1 MFTPLRSKYFTFFL
15 ILLQGLLIFSIES
28 CTVVRNYPKERPFI
42 FENTLNLQSIS
53 KEDRS
58 DLKIELEDQIEDSAK
73 VAVASQLPWPKA
85 PWIIPVPVI
94 DKPNIYD
101 SAKVLQS
108 AVNMQNLMISKG
120 YRSARV
126 AVDSSLE
133 IKKDQQR
140 VKIRYG
146 IVAGPLYKID
156 SISYRLADTSLTNIL
171 VKEKNNSFLKK
182 GDPFHYSLID
192 QELNRMVT
200 IFRTSGYYHLTRED
214 FYVEADSG
222 FAELID
228 PSLDPFEY
236 ISRLA
241 ELKEKRKNNPEIDLF
256 IRQFPAKDSNRL
268 KQYQIG
274 QFIIYPDAPQN
285 LTDIPTDSSVTLK
298 DNFRIVSY
306 NNTFKP
312 DFISRFIAMKPGTLF
327 NQDDFSKTL
336 NNLNK
341 LGIWQNINI
350 TPKPID
356 TAKKIDY
363 ELRLSP
369 SKRQFFTVD
378 LEGSSVLNTNQLV
391 LVGSGRVGLALNF
404 RLRNRNIGK
413 KGIQLENS
421 VRTGIE
427 FNNFSKILSSEFTIG
442 NRFSIP
448 WLVTPFGKTF
458 GNTFQNAR
466 TIITGDVSFINRFQY
481 YDLRSI
487 SSFIGYEW
495 KTKPHVTWQFKPINI
510 ELTRITQDSLFTDA
524 IQRNPLLVYAYNNG
538 LILGNNISY
547 NRSFNG
553 KNQKHINSLRIY
565 GEESGL
571 IFGTVFRGL
580 TAKGKSLEDL
590 YKFVR
595 FDIDFRHYINWK
607 KTSLVFR
614 TFAGAGKAFTTESRQ
629 GKITLPF
636 FKSYFAGGPNSMRGW
651 QIRKLGIGS
660 NIFFDT
666 LANGAFNDKYA
677 DVQLEANMEYRFNM
691 FRLFGFWIRGAAFTD
706 MGNIWFRN
714 DVNGQLPGAAFRLKN
729 MYRDLAIA
737 SGAGVR
743 IDFTF
748 FLLRFDWGFPI
759 KDPRYGADKINTDF
773 YSTKKNGWFVEGVW
787 NRPSF
792 QFAIGYPF

>member
-1 MFTPLRSKYFTFFL
+1 MFMPQRTKYFTYFF
-15 ILLQGLLIFSIES
+15 ILLQGLFLISVVS
-28 CTVVRNYPKERPFI
+28 CTVVRNYPKDRPFI
-42 FENTLNLQSIS
+42 FENTVNLQSIP

-58 DLKIELEDQIEDSAK
+58 DLKLELEEQIEDSAK

-94 DKPNIYD
+94 DRPNFYD
-101 SAKVLQS
+101 SLSVLQS
-108 AVNMQNLMISKG
+108 ADNMQNLMLSKG
-120 YRSARV
+120 YRRV
-126 AVDSSLE
+126 HISVDSSLE
-133 IKKDQQR
+133 VNKDQQR
-140 VKIRYG
+140 VKIQYN
-146 IVAGPLYKID
+146 IDAGPLYTID
-156 SISYRLADTSLTNIL
+156 SISYRLADTNLTNIL
-171 VKEKNNSFLKK
+171 NLEKNNALLKK
-182 GDPFHYSLID
+182 GEPFNYNLID

-200 IFRTSGYYHLTRED
+200 IFRTRGYYNLTRED
-214 FYVEADSG
+214 FFVEADSG

-236 ISRLA
+236 ISKLS
-241 ELKEKRKNNPEIDLF
+241 ELKERKKKNPEIDLF
-256 IRQFPAKDSNRL
+256 VRQFPVKDSNSI
-268 KQYQIG
+268 KQYHIG
-274 QFIIYPDAPQN
+274 QFTIYPDAPQN
-285 LTDIPTDSSVTLK
+285 LSDMPTDSTVTFR
-298 DNFRIVSY
+298 DSFRIVSY
-306 NNTFKP
+306 YNTFKP
-312 DFISRFIAMKPGTLF
+312 DFISRFIAMKPGNLF

-350 TPKPID
+350 TPKPLNSIQ
-356 TAKKIDY
+356 KIDY

-369 SKRQFFTVD
+369 SKRQFFTID

-391 LVGSGRVGLALNF
+391 LVGSGRVGLALNV

-448 WLVTPFGKTF
+448 WLVTPFGKSF
-458 GNTFQNAR
+458 GNTLQNAR

-495 KTKPHVTWQFKPINI
+495 KTKPHVTWQFKPFNI
-510 ELTRITQDSLFTDA
+510 ELTRIQQDSLFTDA

-538 LILGNNISY
+538 LIVGNNISY

-565 GEESGL
+565 GEESGIL
-571 IFGTVFRGL
+571 LGTLFPGQ

-590 YKFVR
+590 YKFIR

-614 TFAGAGKAFTTESRQ
+614 TFAGVGTALNTESRQ

-677 DVQLEANMEYRFNM
+677 DIQLEANMEYRFNM
-691 FRLFGFWIRGAAFTD
+691 FRLFGFWIRGATFTD
-706 MGNIWFRN
+706 IGNIWFRN
-714 DVNGQLPGAAFRLKN
+714 NIDGQLPGSEFRFKN
-729 MYRDLAIA
+729 VFRDIAIA

-759 KDPRYGADKINTDF
+759 KDPRYGPDKWNTAF
-773 YSTKKNGWFVEGVW
+773 YSNRKNGWFIDGVW
-787 NRPSF
+787 NKPSF